1 MMSRKYRG
9 FTILELMVVLAIL
22 GVLVTMAAPSYR
34 DMLAREKVRSALNE
48 WQSSFYFAQSEA
60 LRLKDGVVFCSSVD
74 GQTCS
79 GHDNFGEGWIVLHRD
94 VNNNKNIIL
103 QDVAFSRNDLSI
115 ILTPGALKG
124 SLSFFG
130 TGWLRIN
137 AGPSVE
143 FKKVGYDNSKLKLNI
158 SAAGRL
164 NKE

>member
-1 MMSRKYRG
+1 M
-9 FTILELMVVLAIL
+9 
-22 GVLVTMAAPSYR
+22 
-34 DMLAREKVRSALNE
+34 
-48 WQSSFYFAQSEA
+48 
-60 LRLKDGVVFCSSVD
+60 
-74 GQTCS
+74 
-79 GHDNFGEGWIVLHRD
+79 LHRD

-137 AGPSVE
+137 AGASVE
-143 FKKVGYDNSKLKLNI
+143 FKKVGYDNSKLTLNI

>member
-34 DMLAREKVRSALNE
+34 DMLAREKVRS
-48 WQSSFYFAQSEA
+48 A

-137 AGPSVE
+137 AGASVE